1 MNVST
6 NKYCVRSVFF
16 CSAVVRK
23 LIKKHISEPPR
34 LYWPTF
40 ITMNTHI
47 PRAAAI
53 NTRWSTKCGL
63 IQSLMQ
69 YTDGS
74 NIRTL
79 IYILYLNT
87 FQSELCLSSGSSN
100 WMFELHCT
108 EWCMRR
114 HCQVVFTVVAESVH
128 LCAHYKS
135 DLKRRDPCHYK
146 QWSSTQWTF
155 SLQCTYSENGLY
167 SEEQDISCPACEIF
181 SMRE

>member
-1 MNVST
+1 M
-6 NKYCVRSVFF
+6 CSVFF

-23 LIKKHISEPPR
+23 LIKKTHQWATA

-53 NTRWSTKCGL
+53 YTRWSTKCGL

-69 YTDGS
+69 YTGGS
-74 NIRTL
+74 NRSTF

-87 FQSELCLSSGSSN
+87 FQSELCLSSCPSS
-100 WMFELHCT
+100 WMFELQCT
-108 EWCMRR
+108 EWCRR
-114 HCQVVFTVVAESVH
+114 RPVRLFSQ
-128 LCAHYKS
+128 LL
-135 DLKRRDPCHYK
+135 LKVCIVSAPITSLIWRGRDSCHYK
-146 QWSSTQWTF
+146 QWSNTQWTF

-167 SEEQDISCPACEIF
+167 SEERDTSCPACEIF
-181 SMRE
+181 